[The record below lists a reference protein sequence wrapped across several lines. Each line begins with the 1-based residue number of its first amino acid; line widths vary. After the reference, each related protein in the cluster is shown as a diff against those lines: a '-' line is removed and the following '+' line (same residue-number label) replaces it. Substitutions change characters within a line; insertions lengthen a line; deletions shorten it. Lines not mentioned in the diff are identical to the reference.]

1 MDNRKDRIHLKLY
14 LTMIFCVVFA
24 IFLTSTI
31 LYVNFQSIL
40 MKHEYKARLQNMET
54 EKARITKL
62 SYHAL
67 STAYQIMNDVSIMK
81 LFVYDNISSFDES
94 AAFLQM
100 RYYLTSVP
108 DIDSIYVY
116 NKNNNRIYN
125 VTNESELMK
134 EWNPDY
140 DKKDDNFYDSS
151 AVEILNN
158 SDKYLPF
165 IPIPRFYPLNEDS
178 FKCVYSY
185 IMYKTSVKNK
195 ERDAVLLNLNKE
207 YLFQG
212 FDNQSDNI
220 KLVIDQ
226 NNKVVY
232 SNSEQFMVTEQL
244 QNSFDQEGIMDE
256 RDSGYYLTD
265 IDGVKSV
272 VMFTSKDKHN
282 WRYISI
288 VSYGMLLAQVNR
300 MQAISILIT
309 VMIAAAGML
318 TAHLFSRRLSIPI
331 KSMSKDVKKLQRE
344 NLKLH
349 KAVKNRKTAELLENG
364 GWDSKGNKMTGQ
376 EFLSLIEMECSAAK
390 KIVILCMCPD
400 NYQILLE
407 TQGVE
412 ALKSYLFAAANILS
426 ELLGESTK
434 VFQLDMWN
442 DKNLLFLQWEDNLSA
457 ENLREHIRKMQA
469 CVSDYYDISISV
481 LVSSPEA
488 DSDRLYS
495 LFEQVEETLARSI
508 FFGPEY
514 VVFAAEMEVK
524 SVSHYEYPE
533 QKEKQLLENLMS
545 GKAAE
550 AKKNYEEIITET
562 YQYPIIIYNMVIS
575 RLVFAIDKVISTLKK
590 NGNASSFSGY
600 FVLSNLIQETD
611 NITVRN
617 NKFYDLFQHIQ
628 SELEKR
634 KSDKQELLVVKI
646 NDMIEKEYTE
656 ASFSLDYL
664 ADSIG
669 ISTAYMCRLY
679 KLYTGTTITDRL
691 SFLRMKKAREL
702 LLETQLS
709 VNEVAERV
717 GYSNATYFYRVFKK
731 ENGVTPKEFR
741 RKE

>member
-185 IMYKTSVKNK
+185 IIYKTSVKNK

-232 SNSEQFMVTEQL
+232 SNSDHFMVTEQL

-309 VMIAAAGML
+309 AMIAAAGML

-376 EFLSLIEMECSAAK
+376 EFLSLIEMECSTVK

-562 YQYPIIIYNMVIS
+562 YRYPIIIYNMVIS

-741 RKE
+741 RK

>member
-185 IMYKTSVKNK
+185 IIYKTSVKNK

-232 SNSEQFMVTEQL
+232 SNSDHFMVTEQL

-309 VMIAAAGML
+309 AMIAAAGML

-364 GWDSKGNKMTGQ
+364 GWDNKGNKMTGQ
-376 EFLSLIEMECSAAK
+376 EFLSLIEMECSTVK

-426 ELLGESTK
+426 ELLGESRK

-524 SVSHYEYPE
+524 SVTHYEYPE

-741 RKE
+741 RK

>member
-1 MDNRKDRIHLKLY
+1 
-14 LTMIFCVVFA
+14 
-24 IFLTSTI
+24 
-31 LYVNFQSIL
+31 

-62 SYHAL
+62 SNLAL
-67 STAYQIMNDVSIMK
+67 STAYQIMNDISVMK
-81 LFVYDNISSFDES
+81 LFAYNNISSIDES

-125 VTNESELMK
+125 VTNESDLIK
-134 EWNPDY
+134 SWNPDY
-140 DKKDDNFYDSS
+140 DKKDNNFYDSS

-165 IPIPRFYPLNEDS
+165 IPIPRFYPLDGDS

-195 ERDAVLLNLNKE
+195 ERDAVLLNLNRE

-212 FDNQSDNI
+212 FDNQADNI

-226 NNKVVY
+226 NYKVVY

-244 QNSFDQEGIMDE
+244 QNSFDPEGNMDE
-256 RDSGYYLTD
+256 RGSGYYLTD
-265 IDGVKSV
+265 INGVRSV
-272 VMFTSKDKHN
+272 VMFTSADKHN

-288 VSYGMLLAQVNR
+288 ISYGMLLAQVNR

-318 TAHLFSRRLSIPI
+318 TAHIFSRRLSIPI

-349 KAVKNRKTAELLENG
+349 KAARNRKTAELLENG
-364 GWDSKGNKMTGQ
+364 GWDSKGNKITGQ

-390 KIVILCMCPD
+390 KLVLLCMCPD
-400 NYQILLE
+400 NYKILLE
-407 TQGVE
+407 TQGME
-412 ALKSYLFAAANILS
+412 TLKTYLFAASNILS

-434 VFQLDMWN
+434 VFHLDMWN
-442 DKNLLFLQWEDNLSA
+442 DKNLLFLQWEDNLTA
-457 ENLREHIRKMQA
+457 ENLREQIKRMQSY
-469 CVSDYYDISISV
+469 VSKYYDISISV
-481 LVSSPEA
+481 LVSRPET
-488 DSDRLYS
+488 DSDRLYD
-495 LFEQVEETLARSI
+495 LFEQVEETLTRSI
-508 FFGPEY
+508 FFGTEY
-514 VVFAAEMEVK
+514 VVFAADMELK
-524 SVSHYEYPE
+524 SDSHYEYPE
-533 QKEKQLLENLMS
+533 HREKQLLENLMS
-545 GKAAE
+545 GKAEE
-550 AKKNYEEIITET
+550 AKKSYEEIITET
-562 YQYPIIIYNMVIS
+562 YQYPIIIYNMVVS
-575 RLVFAIDKVISTLKK
+575 RLVFAIDKVVSTFKK

-600 FVLSNLIQETD
+600 FVLSNLIQEIDT
-611 NITVRN
+611 ITVRN
-617 NKFYDLFQHIQ
+617 KKFYDLFDRIQ
-628 SELEKR
+628 RELEKR
-634 KSDKQELLVVKI
+634 KSDKQELLVIKI
-646 NDMIEKEYTE
+646 NDMIEKEYAE

-664 ADSIG
+664 ADSVG

-679 KLYTGTTITDRL
+679 KLYTGITITDRL
-691 SFLRMKKAREL
+691 SFFRMKKAREL
-702 LLETQLS
+702 LLDTQLS

-717 GYSNATYFYRVFKK
+717 GYSNSTYFYRVFKK

-741 RKE
+741 RK

>member
-62 SYHAL
+62 SNHAL

-185 IMYKTSVKNK
+185 IIYKTSVKNK

-232 SNSEQFMVTEQL
+232 SNSDHFMVTEQL

-309 VMIAAAGML
+309 AMIAAAGML

-376 EFLSLIEMECSAAK
+376 EFLSLIEMECSTVK

-495 LFEQVEETLARSI
+495 LFEQVKETLARSI

-741 RKE
+741 RK

>member
-185 IMYKTSVKNK
+185 IIYKTSVKNK

-226 NNKVVY
+226 NYKVVY
-232 SNSEQFMVTEQL
+232 SNSDHFMVTEQL
-244 QNSFDQEGIMDE
+244 QNSFDQEGIMDV

-309 VMIAAAGML
+309 AMIAAAGML

-376 EFLSLIEMECSAAK
+376 EFLSLIEMECSTVK

-400 NYQILLE
+400 SYQILLE

-741 RKE
+741 RK

>member
-185 IMYKTSVKNK
+185 IIYKTSVKNK

-226 NNKVVY
+226 NYKIVY
-232 SNSEQFMVTEQL
+232 SSSDHFMVTEQL

-309 VMIAAAGML
+309 IMIAAAGIL

-376 EFLSLIEMECSAAK
+376 EFLSLIEMECSTVK

-741 RKE
+741 RK

>member
-14 LTMIFCVVFA
+14 LTMIFCVIFA

-62 SYHAL
+62 SNLAL
-67 STAYQIMNDVSIMK
+67 STAYQIMNDISVMK
-81 LFVYDNISSFDES
+81 LFAYDNISSIDEN

-125 VTNESELMK
+125 VTNESDLIK
-134 EWNPDY
+134 SWNPDY
-140 DKKDDNFYDSS
+140 DKKDNNFYDSS

-165 IPIPRFYPLNEDS
+165 IPIPRFYPLDGDS

-195 ERDAVLLNLNKE
+195 ERDAVLLNLNRE

-212 FDNQSDNI
+212 FDNQADNI

-226 NNKVVY
+226 NYKVVY

-244 QNSFDQEGIMDE
+244 QNSFDPEGKMDE

-265 IDGVKSV
+265 INGVRSV
-272 VMFTSKDKHN
+272 VMFTSADKHN

-288 VSYGMLLAQVNR
+288 ISYGMLLAQVNR

-318 TAHLFSRRLSIPI
+318 TAHIFSRRLSIPI

-344 NLKLH
+344 NLNLH
-349 KAVKNRKTAELLENG
+349 KAARNRKTAELLENG
-364 GWDSKGNKMTGQ
+364 GWDSKGNKITGQ

-390 KIVILCMCPD
+390 KLVLLCMCPD
-400 NYQILLE
+400 NYKILLE
-407 TQGVE
+407 TQGME
-412 ALKSYLFAAANILS
+412 TLKTYLFAASNILS

-434 VFQLDMWN
+434 VFHLNMWN
-442 DKNLLFLQWEDNLSA
+442 DKNLLFLQWEDNLTE
-457 ENLREHIRKMQA
+457 ENLREQIKRMQSY
-469 CVSDYYDISISV
+469 VSNYYDISISV
-481 LVSSPEA
+481 LVSRPET
-488 DSDRLYS
+488 DSDRLYD
-495 LFEQVEETLARSI
+495 LFEQVEETLTRSI
-508 FFGPEY
+508 FFGTEY
-514 VVFAAEMEVK
+514 VVFAADMELK
-524 SVSHYEYPE
+524 SDSHYEYPE
-533 QKEKQLLENLMS
+533 HREKQLLENLMS
-545 GKAAE
+545 GKAEE
-550 AKKNYEEIITET
+550 AKKSYEEIITET
-562 YQYPIIIYNMVIS
+562 YQYPIIIYNMVVS
-575 RLVFAIDKVISTLKK
+575 RLVFAIDKVVSTFKK

-600 FVLSNLIQETD
+600 FVLSNLIQEIDT
-611 NITVRN
+611 ITARN
-617 NKFYDLFQHIQ
+617 KKFYDLFDRIQ
-628 SELEKR
+628 RELEKR
-634 KSDKQELLVVKI
+634 KSDKQELLVIKI
-646 NDMIEKEYTE
+646 NDMIEKEYAE

-664 ADSIG
+664 ADSVG

-679 KLYTGTTITDRL
+679 KLYTGITITDRL

-702 LLETQLS
+702 LLDTQLS
-709 VNEVAERV
+709 VIEVAERV
-717 GYSNATYFYRVFKK
+717 GYSNSTYFYRVFKK

-741 RKE
+741 RK

>member
-185 IMYKTSVKNK
+185 IIYKTSVKNK

-364 GWDSKGNKMTGQ
+364 GWDSKGNKITGQ
-376 EFLSLIEMECSAAK
+376 EFLSLIEMECSAVK

-514 VVFAAEMEVK
+514 VVFAAEREVK

-741 RKE
+741 RK

>member
-244 QNSFDQEGIMDE
+244 QNSFDQEGIMGE

-741 RKE
+741 RK

>member
-14 LTMIFCVVFA
+14 LTMIFCVVIA
-24 IFLTSTI
+24 VLLTSTI

-54 EKARITKL
+54 EKTRIAKL
-62 SYHAL
+62 SNLAL
-67 STAYQIMNDVSIMK
+67 STAYQIMNDVSVMK
-81 LFVYDNISSFDES
+81 LFVYDDISSIDES
-94 AAFLQM
+94 AAFLQL

-125 VTNESELMK
+125 VTNESALLK
-134 EWNPDY
+134 AWNPDY
-140 DKKDDNFYDSS
+140 DKKDDKFYDRS

-165 IPIPRFYPLNEDS
+165 LPIPRFYPLNGDS

-185 IMYKTSVKNK
+185 VMYKTSVKNK
-195 ERDAVLLNLNKE
+195 DRDAVLLNLNKE

-212 FDNQSDNI
+212 FDDQSDNI

-226 NNKVVY
+226 NHKVVY
-232 SNSEQFMVTEQL
+232 SNSEQFMVTEEL
-244 QNSFDQEGIMDE
+244 QNSFDSGGVMKE
-256 RDSGYYLTD
+256 RDSGYYITD
-265 IDGVKSV
+265 IGGVRSV
-272 VMFTSKDKHN
+272 VMFTSTDKHN

-288 VSYGMLLAQVNR
+288 ISYGMLLAQVNR

-309 VMIAAAGML
+309 VMIAAMGML
-318 TAHLFSRRLSIPI
+318 TAHIFSRRLSIPI
-331 KSMSKDVKKLQRE
+331 KSMSIDVKTLRRE
-344 NLKLH
+344 NLRLH
-349 KAVKNRKTAELLENG
+349 KAAKSRKIAELLENG
-364 GWDSKGNKMTGQ
+364 GWDSRGNKITGQ
-376 EFLSLIEMECSAAK
+376 EFLSLLEMECSAAK
-390 KIVILCMCPD
+390 EIVILYMCPD
-400 NYQILLE
+400 NYQMHLE

-412 ALKSYLFAAANILS
+412 GIKTYLFAASNILS

-434 VFQLDMWN
+434 VFHLDIWN
-442 DKNLLFLQWEDNLSA
+442 DKNLLFLQWEDKLTA
-457 ENLREHIRKMQA
+457 ENLKEYIRKMQA
-469 CVSDYYDISISV
+469 CVRNYYDISISV
-481 LVSSPEA
+481 LVSRPEA
-488 DSDRLYS
+488 DSESLYE
-495 LFEQVEETLARSI
+495 LFEQVEETLTRSI

-514 VVFAAEMEVK
+514 VVFAADMEVK
-524 SVSHYEYPE
+524 SDAHYEYPE

-550 AKKNYEEIITET
+550 AKKNYEEIIEDT

-575 RLVFAIDKVISTLKK
+575 RLVFAIDKVISNLKK

-611 NITVRN
+611 TITVRN
-617 NKFYDLFQHIQ
+617 KKFSDLFDRIQ

-634 KSDKQELLVVKI
+634 KSDKQELLVIKI
-646 NDMIEKEYTE
+646 KERLEREYME

-691 SFLRMKKAREL
+691 GFLRMKKAREL

-709 VNEVAERV
+709 VNEVAGRV
-717 GYSNATYFYRVFKK
+717 GYSNSTYFYRVFKK
-731 ENGVTPKEFR
+731 ENGVTPKEY
-741 RKE
+741 RKN

>member
-134 EWNPDY
+134 VWNPDY

-185 IMYKTSVKNK
+185 IIYKTSVKNK
-195 ERDAVLLNLNKE
+195 ERDAVLLNLNNE

-226 NNKVVY
+226 NYKVVY
-232 SNSEQFMVTEQL
+232 SNSDHFMVTEQL

-309 VMIAAAGML
+309 VMIAAAGIL

-364 GWDSKGNKMTGQ
+364 GWDSKGNKITGQ

-400 NYQILLE
+400 NYQIQLE

-575 RLVFAIDKVISTLKK
+575 QLVFAIDKVISTLKK

-617 NKFYDLFQHIQ
+617 KKFYDLFQRIQ

-646 NDMIEKEYTE
+646 NDMIEQEYTE

-741 RKE
+741 RK

>member
-185 IMYKTSVKNK
+185 IIYKTSVKNK

-265 IDGVKSV
+265 IDRVKSV

-309 VMIAAAGML
+309 VMIAASGML

-364 GWDSKGNKMTGQ
+364 GWDSKGNKITGQ
-376 EFLSLIEMECSAAK
+376 EFLSLIEMECSATQ

-533 QKEKQLLENLMS
+533 QKEKQLLEYLMS

-646 NDMIEKEYTE
+646 NDIIEKEYTE

-741 RKE
+741 RK

>member
-1 MDNRKDRIHLKLY
+1 
-14 LTMIFCVVFA
+14 
-24 IFLTSTI
+24 
-31 LYVNFQSIL
+31 

-185 IMYKTSVKNK
+185 IIYKTSVKNK

-265 IDGVKSV
+265 IDRVKSV

-309 VMIAAAGML
+309 VMIAASGML

-364 GWDSKGNKMTGQ
+364 GWDSKGNKITGQ
-376 EFLSLIEMECSAAK
+376 EFLSLIEMECSATQ

-533 QKEKQLLENLMS
+533 QKEKQLLEYLMS

-646 NDMIEKEYTE
+646 NDIIEKEYTE

-741 RKE
+741 RK